1 MFFSVLSSWMK
12 TQSLFI
18 QLKTA
23 QQLSIARFFDF
34 SQSKTFR
41 KFVKFVLEAL
51 GRLKEM
57 LRLREIANGP

>member
-1 MFFSVLSSWMK
+1 MK

-23 QQLSIARFFDF
+23 QQLSIARFFDIF
-34 SQSKTFR
+34 QSKTFR
-41 KFVKFVLEAL
+41 KFVRLVLEAL

-57 LRLREIANGP
+57 LRLRDLANGP